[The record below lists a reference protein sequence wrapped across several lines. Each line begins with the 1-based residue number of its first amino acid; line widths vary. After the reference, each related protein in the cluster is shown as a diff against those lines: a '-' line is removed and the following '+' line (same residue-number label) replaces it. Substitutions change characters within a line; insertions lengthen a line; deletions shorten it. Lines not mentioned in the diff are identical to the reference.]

1 MKKTYH
7 VVINYQREV
16 HDQYTK
22 AISPAQ
28 ALLQVVGKLCL
39 QLRMRTVKA
48 LHNYLLA
55 TPNSYTVTLI
65 NEDEREVEANADR
78 TTEE

>member
-7 VVINYQREV
+7 VTINYQREI
-16 HDQYTK
+16 HDHYTK
-22 AISPAQ
+22 AVSPAQ
-28 ALLQVVGKLCL
+28 ALLQVVGKICL
-39 QLRMRTVKA
+39 QLRMRTVKN

-65 NEDEREVEANADR
+65 KEKETGPDANR